1 MRRILIAQLITALIT
16 ATLFLLWQ
24 PNSALA
30 ALFGGGIALANG
42 LLIARR
48 IAKRNKQDAG
58 DTEIN
63 SKTEVASMYVSVIER
78 FVLVAVLLAIG
89 LGYWKEMREPQ
100 LALISGFV
108 AGQFALM
115 IIAKTTRS

>member
-1 MRRILIAQLITALIT
+1 MRRILIAQLVAALLV
-16 ATLFLLWQ
+16 TLGYLFWQ
-24 PNSALA
+24 PYSALA

-58 DTEIN
+58 DTELTSRN
-63 SKTEVASMYVSVIER
+63 EVASMYVSVIER
-78 FVLVAVLLAIG
+78 FVLVAILLAIG
-89 LGYWKEMREPQ
+89 LGYWKEVREAQ

-115 IIAKTTRS
+115 IIAKTTRT